1 MFLPFS
7 RIACSVPFFGNQNFR
22 TFSKYP
28 RKIIIYFGFK
38 KFRTCSVWWKV
49 GLVRFGSVRF
59 GSVRQASSEQTTEPS
74 RGFGRPLLDS
84 GCTKIQFCLW
94 PNSEA
99 VAEGLGTHV

>member
-1 MFLPFS
+1 MFCLVES
-7 RIACSVPFFGNQNFR
+7 RFG
-22 TFSKYP
+22 S
-28 RKIIIYFGFK
+28 
-38 KFRTCSVWWKV
+38 
-49 GLVRFGSVRF
+49 VRFGSVRF

-94 PNSEA
+94 PDSEA